1 MKDNLV
7 SRVNLNPLA
16 PMSDQDGISP
26 HQINTISNRQ
36 VMRIEEISVRG
47 LLVDSIPN
55 SQN

>member
-1 MKDNLV
+1 MKDDLV